1 MELKVHIDKTVRIV
15 CGLNRDTSVQ
25 DVIIALAHSLKQ
37 TGRFYLIEKFISYS
51 NKHEK
56 SKKRP
61 STLKNR
67 RPRVMS
73 PYERPIELLNHYSNI
88 LNDNE
93 DIEFHLIRSD
103 LNLSSTED
111 TQSDLIRQLNELDA
125 DADLSCLLSS
135 SSSSNNIYNNENYYE
150 AIRYDE
156 KNESFSSI
164 TSPNSSSS
172 SCASYSLNE
181 SQYGLLDDINKQQ
194 KMLEEQSFKLDKL
207 LKKIERYEIA
217 NIQLSQENESFKAKL
232 ENLETVNRMNTKKL
246 NELERETNGNVLKKE
261 VELSEFLKAQRD
273 YYERKLADCKV
284 KLDKKKGLL
293 SDLEVQYEELRAN
306 FCFLIEREDSEI
318 SYDDYLGMNELD
330 NYIDEA
336 KKKLLVESNIYDE
349 FNEAI
354 KQAELNK
361 ARFEYLQVGSANL
374 DRYLNEKKGL
384 IEQLE
389 KEYFK
394 DYDSK
399 GLDERFEQDLSL
411 MMGNSKSLSSSSYDD
426 EEEVEVGSSSS
437 ETVSIGFKKSSLR
450 RSVGTFNPVRG
461 EGARSGMYAK
471 NVNLKSSK
479 RSISS
484 GSGAGRRGCNQF
496 NRALSSNAVRNF
508 EFDDIHYF

>member
-51 NKHEK
+51 DKHEK
-56 SKKRP
+56 AKKRP
-61 STLKNR
+61 ISTKNR

-73 PYERPIELLNHYSNI
+73 PHERPIELLNHYSHI
-88 LNDNE
+88 LSDNE

-103 LNLSSTED
+103 LNPSSAED

-164 TSPNSSSS
+164 ASPDSSSS

-181 SQYGLLDDINKQQ
+181 SHYGLLDDINKQQ
-194 KMLEEQSFKLDKL
+194 TMLEEQSFKLDRL

-232 ENLETVNRMNTKKL
+232 DNLETANRMNTKKL
-246 NELERETNGNVLKKE
+246 SELERETNGNVLKKE

-273 YYERKLADCKV
+273 YYERKLAECKM
-284 KLDKKKGLL
+284 KLDKRKGLL
-293 SDLEVQYEELRAN
+293 SDLEAQYEELRAC
-306 FCFLIEREDSEI
+306 FCYLV
-318 SYDDYLGMNELD
+318 DDFDTNELD
-330 NYIDEA
+330 DCVDEA
-336 KKKLLVESNIYDE
+336 KRKLLVESHMYEE

-361 ARFEYLQVGSANL
+361 ARFEYLRVGSANL
-374 DRYLNEKKGL
+374 DRYLSEKKGL

-394 DYDSK
+394 DYDCK
-399 GLDERFEQDLSL
+399 GLDERFEQDLGL
-411 MMGNSKSLSSSSYDD
+411 MMGNCKSLSSSSYDD
-426 EEEVEVGSSSS
+426 EEEVEAASSSS

-450 RSVGTFNPVRG
+450 RSVGAFNPERA
-461 EGARSGMYAK
+461 EGARSGLYAK

-479 RSISS
+479 RSISG
-484 GSGAGRRGCNQF
+484 GSGASRRGGNQF
-496 NRALSSNAVRNF
+496 NRALSSSVVRNF